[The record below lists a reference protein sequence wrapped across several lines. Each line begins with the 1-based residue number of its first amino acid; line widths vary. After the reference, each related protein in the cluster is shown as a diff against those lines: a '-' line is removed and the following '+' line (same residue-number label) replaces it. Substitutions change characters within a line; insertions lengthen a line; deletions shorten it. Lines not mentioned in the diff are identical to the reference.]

1 MQDSMYAYIKPGI
14 VHFKAYPE
22 VALGEGHI
30 VETLRKICE
39 DDFWMAVE
47 VGWMKDVKVRDEARM
62 VIAASHITVAYAC
75 QPAMFSQKL
84 NLNHLDPA
92 ERKKALNQ
100 IRNCIHEAY
109 QLGSKSVNVFSG
121 KDPGDAKREEAKK
134 LLIDSLIQICDWAKE
149 YDGMEVH
156 LKIFD
161 RDVDKQFLIGPFK
174 EALEI
179 ARVIRAHYP
188 QFGLLS
194 DLSHFPLL
202 REDPATSVKLVKE
215 YLVHYHI
222 GNCVHPDNKR
232 HFLYGDLQPR
242 FGMEDT
248 VLDTLDVAAYFRTLL
263 DEGLL
268 GKDKRPIVSAEVRP
282 LLHYETS
289 ELVLANTKRVFKEAW
304 ALA

>member
-1 MQDSMYAYIKPGI
+1 MQDSMYAYMKPGI

-22 VALGEGHI
+22 VALGEGPI

-100 IRNCIHEAY
+100 IRNCIHEAS

-174 EALEI
+174 EAL
-179 ARVIRAHYP
+179 RKLWR
-188 QFGLLS
+188 
-194 DLSHFPLL
+194 SH
-202 REDPATSVKLVKE
+202 
-215 YLVHYHI
+215 
-222 GNCVHPDNKR
+222 G
-232 HFLYGDLQPR
+232 
-242 FGMEDT
+242 
-248 VLDTLDVAAYFRTLL
+248 
-263 DEGLL
+263 
-268 GKDKRPIVSAEVRP
+268 
-282 LLHYETS
+282 
-289 ELVLANTKRVFKEAW
+289 
-304 ALA
+304 